1 MTTDTTLQARHAHLR
16 DIITAY
22 GPALVAWSGG
32 IDSSLV
38 AYVTHQVHGAHMLA
52 VTSGSASLKRAD
64 LDLTRALASDWGM
77 PHRLVITDE
86 VSLPA
91 YRANPV
97 NRCFYCKTSLYTLL
111 RGIADAEGYPAIHNG
126 TNVDDL
132 GDHRPGLV
140 AAENHQIRSPLVEA
154 GFTKADVRALA
165 HLLGL
170 ANADKPQAAC
180 LSSRFP
186 YGTAISETLL
196 ARVERA
202 EAVLAE
208 AGLTQFRVRHHD
220 DVARLEVLPEEMPL
234 LLARREAIDGAIRDA
249 GYRFV
254 ALDLGG
260 FRSGSLNTVL
270 TERRIPTLQVWEPQ
284 DMSQ

>member
-1 MTTDTTLQARHAHLR
+1 MN
-16 DIITAY
+16 
-22 GPALVAWSGG
+22 PW
-32 IDSSLV
+32 
-38 AYVTHQVHGAHMLA
+38 LA
-52 VTSGSASLKRAD
+52 VAVGGALGSMARFA
-64 LDLTRALASDWGM
+64 
-77 PHRLVITDE
+77 V
-86 VSLPA
+86 
-91 YRANPV
+91 
-97 NRCFYCKTSLYTLL
+97 
-111 RGIADAEGYPAIHNG
+111 G
-126 TNVDDL
+126 TW
-132 GDHRPGLV
+132 V
-140 AAENHQIRSPLVEA
+140 AA
-154 GFTKADVRALA
+154 G
-165 HLLGL
+165 LG
-170 ANADKPQAAC
+170 
-180 LSSRFP
+180 SRFP

-234 LLARREAIDGAIRDA
+234 LLARREAIDRAIRDA